1 MPHFLINAKT
11 SASFDFEEDLGGRK
25 STLLLDGMMARIKD
39 SETLS
44 DAFAVTDGVKQGCI
58 LAPTLLSLTFFA
70 MLMDAYRDER
80 PGIRIAYRTDGPLL
94 NHWRMHFQSRVST
107 TTVHELLFADDCAL
121 NATAVRDIQRGMDLF
136 AAAAAAA
143 AATAACDYLGPLINT
158 EKTVVMHQPSPDAV
172 YVAPQVNLNGSQ
184 QQLLDN
190 FVYIGSTLSRNTNIE
205 DEVARLLSKAR
216 L

>member
-1 MPHFLINAKT
+1 MPHLLINAKT

-25 STLLLDGMMARIKD
+25 SMLLLDGMMARIKD

-44 DAFAVTDGVKQGCI
+44 DAFTMTDGVKQGCI
-58 LAPTLLSLTFFA
+58 LAPTLLSLTFLG

-80 PGIRIAYRTDGPLL
+80 PGIRIAYRTDGQLL
-94 NHWRMHFQSRVST
+94 NHWRMHFQSRVPT

-143 AATAACDYLGPLINT
+143 TAACDYLGLLINT
-158 EKTVVMHQPSPDAV
+158 EKTVVMHQPSPTVV
-172 YVAPQVNLNGSQ
+172 YVPPQVNLNGSQ